1 MSSNVT
7 SGGRRPPRSGPSGP
21 PPARH
26 RPGGAPPRH
35 GPPPPPA
42 APPPPPPRGGG
53 RAPPP
58 PPLGRLGPLP
68 WIGPAVLLIVVVVL
82 WPVYEMVRT
91 SFLKISVSGFVR
103 GWAGLD
109 KYRQLFDE
117 PDLGSVITATVVW
130 TVGVVALTMVLSLG
144 LAQLF
149 NQRFPG
155 RRLTRWA
162 LIAPWAASV
171 LMTAIGF
178 KWMLDRTAG
187 VLNTL
192 MTDLGIVDSPKDWL
206 GDPSTAWPWM
216 MFVAVFVSLPFT
228 TYTLLAGLQ
237 TVPGEVY
244 EAARVDG
251 AGVWQTY
258 RRITLPLLRP
268 AFLVG
273 VVINL
278 INVFN
283 SFPVIWGMTR
293 GGPDSDTA
301 TTTVFMYQ
309 LKSSDIGE
317 SAAMSVVNFAL
328 VVVMV
333 AAFLK
338 VSRWNQEEA

>member
-7 SGGRRPPRSGPSGP
+7 SGGRRPPRPGRSRGYRSG
-21 PPARH
+21 
-26 RPGGAPPRH
+26 
-35 GPPPPPA
+35 
-42 APPPPPPRGGG
+42 
-53 RAPPP
+53 
-58 PPLGRLGPLP
+58 LGRLGPLP

-91 SFLKISVSGFVR
+91 SFLRISVSGFVR

-130 TVGVVALTMVLSLG
+130 TVGVVALTMVISLG

-149 NQRFPG
+149 DQRFPG

-187 VLNTL
+187 VLNTV

-293 GGPDSDTA
+293 GGPDNDTA

>member
-1 MSSNVT
+1 MS
-7 SGGRRPPRSGPSGP
+7 PSS
-21 PPARH
+21 
-26 RPGGAPPRH
+26 
-35 GPPPPPA
+35 PA
-42 APPPPPPRGGG
+42 APAARPARKGRGGL
-53 RAPPP
+53 A
-58 PPLGRLGPLP
+58 RLGPLP
-68 WIGPAVLLIVVVVL
+68 WIGPAVLLIVLVVL

-91 SFLKISVSGFVR
+91 SFLKISSSGFVR
-103 GWAGLD
+103 GSAGFD
-109 KYRQLFDE
+109 KYAQLFEE
-117 PDLGSVITATVVW
+117 PSLPSVIVNTVVW
-130 TVGVVALTMVLSLG
+130 TLVVVTATMVLSLA

-155 RRLTRWA
+155 RRVTRWA

-171 LMTAIGF
+171 VMTAIGF
-178 KWMLDRTAG
+178 KWMLNRTAG
-187 VLNTL
+187 VLNTV
-192 MTDLGIVDSPKDWL
+192 MTDLGVIDGPEDWL

-237 TVPGEVY
+237 TVPAEVY

-251 AGVWQTY
+251 TTAWQTY
-258 RRITLPLLRP
+258 LRITLPLLRP
-268 AFLVG
+268 ALLVG
-273 VVINL
+273 MVINL

-283 SFPVIWGMTR
+283 SFPIIWSMTR

-309 LKSSDIGE
+309 LKNADIGQ

-333 AAFLK
+333 VVFLK
-338 VSRWNQEEA
+338 ASRWNQEEDR

>member
-1 MSSNVT
+1 MSTNVT
-7 SGGRRPPRSGPSGP
+7 PGGRRPPRAGRSG
-21 PPARH
+21 AH
-26 RPGGAPPRH
+26 R
-35 GPPPPPA
+35 
-42 APPPPPPRGGG
+42 RG
-53 RAPPP
+53 
-58 PPLGRLGPLP
+58 LGRLGPLP
-68 WIGPAVLLIVVVVL
+68 WIGPAVLLIVFVVL

-103 GWAGLD
+103 GWAGPD
-109 KYRQLFDE
+109 KYRKLFDE
-117 PDLGSVITATVVW
+117 PGLGSVITATVVW
-130 TVGVVALTMVLSLG
+130 TVGVVALTMVLSLA

-155 RRLTRWA
+155 RRVTRWA

-192 MTDLGIVDSPKDWL
+192 MTDLGVIDQPQDWL
-206 GDPSTAWPWM
+206 GDPATAWPWM

-251 AGVWQTY
+251 AGAWQTY

-309 LKSSDIGE
+309 LKNSDIGE

-338 VSRWNQEEA
+338 VSGWNKEEA

>member
-7 SGGRRPPRSGPSGP
+7 SGGPRPPRTGRSGARRSG
-21 PPARH
+21 
-26 RPGGAPPRH
+26 
-35 GPPPPPA
+35 
-42 APPPPPPRGGG
+42 
-53 RAPPP
+53 
-58 PPLGRLGPLP
+58 LGRLGPLP

-117 PDLGSVITATVVW
+117 PGLGSVVTATVVW
-130 TVGVVALTMVLSLG
+130 TVGVVALTMVISLA

-187 VLNTL
+187 VLNTV
-192 MTDLGIVDSPKDWL
+192 MTDLGVIDSPKDWL

-237 TVPGEVY
+237 TVPDEVY

-251 AGVWQTY
+251 AGAWQTY
-258 RRITLPLLRP
+258 VRITLPLLRP

>member
-7 SGGRRPPRSGPSGP
+7 SGGRRPPRTG
-21 PPARH
+21 R
-26 RPGGAPPRH
+26 GGARRS
-35 GPPPPPA
+35 G
-42 APPPPPPRGGG
+42 
-53 RAPPP
+53 
-58 PPLGRLGPLP
+58 LGRLGPLP
-68 WIGPAVLLIVVVVL
+68 WIGPAVLLIVAVVL

-130 TVGVVALTMVLSLG
+130 TVGVVALTMVISLV

-149 NQRFPG
+149 DQRFPG
-155 RRLTRWA
+155 RRVTRWA

-187 VLNTL
+187 VLNTV
-192 MTDLGIVDSPKDWL
+192 MTDLGIIGSPRDWL
-206 GDPSTAWPWM
+206 GDPATAWPWM

-251 AGVWQTY
+251 AGVWRTY

>member
-1 MSSNVT
+1 MT
-7 SGGRRPPRSGPSGP
+7 LD
-21 PPARH
+21 PPAPH
-26 RPGGAPPRH
+26 
-35 GPPPPPA
+35 A
-42 APPPPPPRGGG
+42 ARPRGH
-53 RAPPP
+53 R
-58 PPLGRLGPLP
+58 GRLGPLP
-68 WIGPAVLLIVVVVL
+68 WIAPAVLLILFVVL

-91 SFLKISVSGFVR
+91 SFLRVSTSGFVR
-103 GWAGLD
+103 GSAGSD
-109 KYRQLFDE
+109 KYRKLFGE
-117 PDLGSVITATVVW
+117 TDLGHVLLSTVLW
-130 TVGVVALTMVLSLG
+130 TVAVVGLTMLLSLG

-149 NQRFPG
+149 DQRFPG
-155 RRLTRWA
+155 RRFARWA

-178 KWMLDRTAG
+178 RWMLDRTAG
-187 VLNTL
+187 VLNTA
-192 MTDLGIVDSPKDWL
+192 MTDLGLIDGPRDWL
-206 GDPSTAWPWM
+206 GDPATAWPWM
-216 MFVAVFVSLPFT
+216 VVVAVFVSLPFT

-251 AGVWQTY
+251 ASRWQVY

-273 VVINL
+273 LVINL

-283 SFPVIWGMTR
+283 SFPVIWGMTQ
-293 GGPDSDTA
+293 GGPSSDTA

-309 LKSSDIGE
+309 LKSTDIGE

-333 AAFLK
+333 LVFLK
-338 VSRWNQEEA
+338 VSGWTNGERR

>member
-7 SGGRRPPRSGPSGP
+7 SGGRRPPRPGRSRGYRSG
-21 PPARH
+21 
-26 RPGGAPPRH
+26 
-35 GPPPPPA
+35 
-42 APPPPPPRGGG
+42 
-53 RAPPP
+53 
-58 PPLGRLGPLP
+58 LGRLGPLP

-91 SFLKISVSGFVR
+91 SFLRISVSGFVR

-117 PDLGSVITATVVW
+117 PDLGSVITATVAW
-130 TVGVVALTMVLSLG
+130 TVGVVALTMVISLG

-149 NQRFPG
+149 DQRFPG

-187 VLNTL
+187 VLNTV
-192 MTDLGIVDSPKDWL
+192 MTDLGIVDSPRDWL

>member
-1 MSSNVT
+1 MST
-7 SGGRRPPRSGPSGP
+7 SSTAGPGRRG
-21 PPARH
+21 
-26 RPGGAPPRH
+26 
-35 GPPPPPA
+35 
-42 APPPPPPRGGG
+42 RGLL
-53 RAPPP
+53 A
-58 PPLGRLGPLP
+58 RLGPLP
-68 WIGPAVLLIVVVVL
+68 WIGPAVALIALVVL

-91 SFLKISVSGFVR
+91 SFLRISSSGFVR
-103 GWAGLD
+103 GSAGFD

-117 PDLGSVITATVVW
+117 PSLPSVVLSTVIWTVV
-130 TVGVVALTMVLSLG
+130 VVATTMVVSLA

-155 RRLTRWA
+155 RRVTRWA

-171 LMTAIGF
+171 VMTAIGF
-178 KWMLDRTAG
+178 TWMLNQTAG

-192 MTDLGIVDSPKDWL
+192 MTDLGLIDAPKDWL

-251 AGVWQTY
+251 ASPWQTY
-258 RRITLPLLRP
+258 LRITLPLLRP

-283 SFPVIWGMTR
+283 SFPVIWSMTR

-309 LKSSDIGE
+309 LKNSDIGQ

-333 AAFLK
+333 GVFLK
-338 VSRWNQEEA
+338 VSRWNQEET

>member
-1 MSSNVT
+1 MSPT
-7 SGGRRPPRSGPSGP
+7 SSTARSGRNG
-21 PPARH
+21 
-26 RPGGAPPRH
+26 
-35 GPPPPPA
+35 
-42 APPPPPPRGGG
+42 RGGL
-53 RAPPP
+53 A
-58 PPLGRLGPLP
+58 RLGPLP
-68 WIGPAVLLIVVVVL
+68 WIGPAVLLIVLVVL

-91 SFLKISVSGFVR
+91 SFLKISSSGFVR
-103 GWAGLD
+103 GSAGFD
-109 KYRQLFDE
+109 KYKQLLDE
-117 PDLGSVITATVVW
+117 PSLPSVVLSTVVW
-130 TVGVVALTMVLSLG
+130 TVVVVTATMVISLA

-149 NQRFPG
+149 NQKFPG

-171 LMTAIGF
+171 VMTAIGF
-178 KWMLDRTAG
+178 KWMLNQTAG

-192 MTDLGIVDSPKDWL
+192 MTDLGLIDGPKDWL
-206 GDPSTAWPWM
+206 GDPATAWPWM

-251 AGVWQTY
+251 ATTWQTY
-258 RRITLPLLRP
+258 LRITLPLLRP

-283 SFPVIWGMTR
+283 SFPIIWSMTR
-293 GGPDSDTA
+293 GGPDSATA

-309 LKSSDIGE
+309 LKNADIGQ

-333 AAFLK
+333 VVFLK
-338 VSRWNQEEA
+338 ASRWNQEES

>member
-1 MSSNVT
+1 M
-7 SGGRRPPRSGPSGP
+7 
-21 PPARH
+21 
-26 RPGGAPPRH
+26 
-35 GPPPPPA
+35 
-42 APPPPPPRGGG
+42 
-53 RAPPP
+53 
-58 PPLGRLGPLP
+58 
-68 WIGPAVLLIVVVVL
+68 VVVL

-130 TVGVVALTMVLSLG
+130 TVGVVALTMVISLG

-192 MTDLGIVDSPKDWL
+192 MTDLGIVDSPEDWL

>member
-1 MSSNVT
+1 MSPTT
-7 SGGRRPPRSGPSGP
+7 S
-21 PPARH
+21 PAR
-26 RPGGAPPRH
+26 PGRKRG
-35 GPPPPPA
+35 
-42 APPPPPPRGGG
+42 RGGL
-53 RAPPP
+53 A
-58 PPLGRLGPLP
+58 RLGPLP
-68 WIGPAVLLIVVVVL
+68 WIGPAVLLIALVVL

-91 SFLKISVSGFVR
+91 SFLKISSSGFVR
-103 GWAGLD
+103 GSAGFD
-109 KYRQLFDE
+109 KYRQLLEE
-117 PDLGSVITATVVW
+117 PALPSVVVSTVVW
-130 TVGVVALTMVLSLG
+130 TLVVVTATMVLSLA

-171 LMTAIGF
+171 VMTAIGF

-192 MTDLGIVDSPKDWL
+192 MTDLGIVDDPKDWL
-206 GDPSTAWPWM
+206 GGPATAWPWM

-237 TVPGEVY
+237 TVPAEVY

-251 AGVWQTY
+251 TTPWQIY
-258 RRITLPLLRP
+258 VRITLPLLRP
-268 AFLVG
+268 ALLVG
-273 VVINL
+273 MVINL

-283 SFPVIWGMTR
+283 SFPIIWSMTR

-309 LKSSDIGE
+309 LKNADIGQ

-328 VVVMV
+328 VLLMV
-333 AAFLK
+333 ALFLK
-338 VSRWNQEEA
+338 ATRWNQEES